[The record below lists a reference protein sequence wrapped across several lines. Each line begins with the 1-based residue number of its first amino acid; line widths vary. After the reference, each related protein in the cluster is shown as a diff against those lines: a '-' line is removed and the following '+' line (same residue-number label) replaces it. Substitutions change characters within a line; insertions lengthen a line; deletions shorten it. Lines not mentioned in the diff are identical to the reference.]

1 MGDGTVRGRAMI
13 AVHWASEVACRPW
26 SLALVVATTAVDLA
40 ASVLALTIAATTL
53 DSGLFAGL
61 TLLILSTGI
70 ALVSWCLLAVVRLST
85 VVARLEAQQAE
96 NIRRLDRIEDR

>member
-1 MGDGTVRGRAMI
+1 MMT
-13 AVHWASEVACRPW
+13 VHWLSEVACRPW
-26 SLALVVATTAVDLA
+26 SFALVAAATAVDLA
-40 ASVLALTIAATTL
+40 AGVLAVTVAATTL

-96 NIRRLDRIEDR
+96 NVRRIDRIEDR

>member
-1 MGDGTVRGRAMI
+1 MI
-13 AVHWASEVACRPW
+13 DAVHWLAEVACRPW
-26 SLALVVATTAVDLA
+26 SLALVAVTGTVDVIAAIAAVA
-40 ASVLALTIAATTL
+40 IAATTL

-85 VVARLEAQQAE
+85 VVARLEAQQQE
-96 NIRRLDRIEDR
+96 TGRRLVRLEEE